1 MAEGIFDMHEAA
13 LCEICMRVTWAAEDR
28 SIFQHWLE
36 VTRLANHAA
45 FVAEILME
53 MLTPT
58 GSWVAVSFAA
68 TESI

>member
-1 MAEGIFDMHEAA
+1 
-13 LCEICMRVTWAAEDR
+13 MRVTWAAEDR